1 MTLHEAVDSAAAHY
15 AAGRYEDAAAAYRRA
30 LAIAP
35 RNPEILHNLGVALA
49 AAQRT
54 DEAAASFAEAA
65 ALAPGSPAPWLAL
78 GHLEFARE
86 RLDRAEAAFNAAVR
100 IAPDSVEALY
110 NLGFTRHEQW
120 RFAEALAPLAAARAL
135 APTSE
140 QVWYQL
146 YNTRLAAGERES
158 ALADFLAY
166 EEHAAVTPV
175 YLRAALESLRTLGDA
190 AREDRVLRDVLSWD
204 YGAGDVATLAGLL
217 MRLQYFDVARNDLK
231 RLYDSYDR
239 LMRSRVAAHGP
250 LAAAARRP
258 GRTRIGYLSA
268 DFRQHV
274 MGRLM
279 HDVIGAHDRDRFE
292 INLYSLASPS
302 SADPLTAQFRTL
314 AERFVDLPP
323 RRDLDAARAIAQDD
337 CDVLVD
343 LMGHTMF
350 SRPGILAYK
359 PARCIVTHLA
369 SHGTLGL
376 SQVDFKLTDRHADVA
391 DAADF
396 QIERPLVMASC
407 VLPFRRAQRRMGAQ
421 APTRESLG
429 IAPDAVVLGE
439 FVTVQKLSP
448 RCLSLWREILARVP
462 RGLLLFSPSSDAEHP
477 GFRRQLAGHGID
489 PARAVFVP
497 RGADEAGA
505 QLRYALVDL
514 VLDTLPYTGGD
525 TTLAALDAGIPVVTL
540 AGVRHAERM
549 SASILRHMDLHA
561 LVTESDDADVE
572 LAVALAS
579 DPARRARAAA
589 DVAGQFATAS
599 ASFPARY
606 TRDLESALESARELV
621 SAAPPPV
628 SPASS

>member
-1 MTLHEAVDSAAAHY
+1 MTLHEEVDGAAALY
-15 AAGRYEDAAAAYRRA
+15 AAGRYDDAVAGYRRA

-35 RNPEILHNLGVALA
+35 RNAEILHNLGVALA
-49 AAQRT
+49 AAQRG

-65 ALAPGSPAPWLAL
+65 TLSPGSPAPWLAL
-78 GHLEFARE
+78 GHLEFGRE
-86 RLDRAEAAFNAAVR
+86 RLDRAEAAFSAAAR

-135 APTSE
+135 APASE

-158 ALADFLAY
+158 ALADFLAF
-166 EEHAAVTPV
+166 EKNAVVTPV

-190 AREDRVLRDVLSWD
+190 AREDRIVREVLSWE
-204 YGAGDVATLAGLL
+204 YGQDDVATLAGFL
-217 MRLQYFDVARNDLK
+217 MRLQYFDVARADLK
-231 RLYDSYDR
+231 RLYDTYDR
-239 LMRSRVAAHGP
+239 LMRSRVAGHEP
-250 LAAAARRP
+250 LAAKSRRP
-258 GRTRIGYLSA
+258 GRVRIGYLSA

-279 HDVIGAHDRDRFE
+279 HAVIGAHDRDRFE
-292 INLYSLASPS
+292 IHLYSLASPS
-302 SADPLTAQFRTL
+302 AADSTTVQFRAL
-314 AERFVDLPP
+314 ADRFADLPP

-343 LMGHTMF
+343 LTGHTMF
-350 SRPGILAYK
+350 SRPEILAYK
-359 PARCIVTHLA
+359 PARCIVTHLG
-369 SHGTLGL
+369 SHGALGL
-376 SQVDFKLTDRHADVA
+376 SQVDFKITDRHADVA

-407 VLPFRRAQRRMGAQ
+407 VLPFRRAQRGEDTQ
-421 APTRESLG
+421 ALLRESLG
-429 IAPDAVVLGE
+429 IARDAAVLGE

-462 RGLLLFSPSSDAEHP
+462 AAVLLFSPSAASEHP
-477 GFRRQLAGHGID
+477 GIRRQLAGNGID
-489 PARAVFVP
+489 PARAMFVP

-505 QLRYALVDL
+505 HARYALVDL

-549 SASILRHMDLHA
+549 SASILLHMELGA
-561 LVTESDDADVE
+561 LVTETERAYVE

-579 DPARRARAAA
+579 DPVRRAQTAAEVA
-589 DVAGQFATAS
+589 DKFAAAS

-606 TRDLESALESARELV
+606 TRDLESALEAARELV
-621 SAAPPPV
+621 SAAPPLV
-628 SPASS
+628 SPA